1 MAEDSPKT
9 TAPAEYENTT
19 SGAKISGEVYKQ
31 LGKDLKA
38 RYAKIKKAPVKKTP
52 PEAKK

>member
-1 MAEDSPKT
+1 MAE

-31 LGKDLKA
+31 LSKDLKS
-38 RYAKIKKAPVKKTP
+38 RYAKIKKTSSKKQTP
-52 PEAKK
+52 PEVDKTPAK